1 MRKVICR
8 LLENA
13 LEDFYSQEQRN
24 LELNV
29 HEICH
34 GHRLALYFENR
45 IREYDDT
52 HREKLFDNYFVDIEF
67 NRTEG
72 GAVKRV
78 YYDGELH
85 DTRCDMLLHSKGKV
99 QPPERENLL
108 IVELKKE
115 HCTDREDLDIKEI
128 NRMVRPAEE
137 ASPDA
142 AICNTLLGVYLKIGQ
157 SCYFGTKY
165 WYEDNR
171 VIQELFHKKIV

>member
-1 MRKVICR
+1 MREVIFR

-13 LEDFYSQEQRN
+13 LEDFYAQEQRN

-34 GHRLALYFENR
+34 GHRLAIYFENR
-45 IREYDDT
+45 IREYDYT
-52 HREKLFDNYFVDIEF
+52 HREKLFDNYYVDIEF

-78 YYDGELH
+78 YYDDELH

-128 NRMVRPAEE
+128 NRMVSPVEE
-137 ASPDA
+137 VAPDV

-165 WYEDNR
+165 WYEDNL
-171 VIQELFHKKIV
+171 VIQELFHKEIV

>member
-1 MRKVICR
+1 MREVIFR
-8 LLENA
+8 LLESA
-13 LEDFYSQEQRN
+13 LEDFYAQEQRN
-24 LELNV
+24 LQLNV

-34 GHRLALYFENR
+34 GHRLAIYFENR

-52 HREKLFDNYFVDIEF
+52 HREKLFDNYYVDIEF

-78 YYDGELH
+78 YYDNELH
-85 DTRCDMLLHSKGKV
+85 DTRCDLLLHRKGNV

-115 HCTDREDLDIKEI
+115 HSTEREDLDIKEI
-128 NRMVRPAEE
+128 NRMVSPSEE
-137 ASPDA
+137 GAPDA
-142 AICNTLLGVYLKIGQ
+142 AICNTLLGIYLKIGQ

-165 WYEDNR
+165 WYEGNR
-171 VIQELFHKKIV
+171 VQQDEFTRQR